1 MTFIID
7 SYKYAGDTRLI
18 TKWTLSD
25 PADLVLELWG
35 QTAGTST
42 YNYDVDWGDG
52 SAVETGIT
60 ISNKSHTYASTGT
73 YEVKIAGQ
81 FAGFQM
87 NRGSAADKAK
97 LVELVQWGSET
108 EINSLYFAFN
118 SCSNMVYT
126 ATDAP
131 DISNLS
137 GSTSM
142 QSAFKN
148 CTSITSLDLS
158 SWTNTGNITN
168 MYETF
173 FTLSSCTLLDL
184 TGWNTSNVTTFQS
197 GARSCGTSGGGMK
210 LVMPNLNWSAASSP
224 SNLYQTF
231 IYSVFSEAP
240 VLTGWTLPTAHNVN
254 LGYTFYACDGEF
266 ALDLSGWTNTN
277 KITDMNRF
285 TMNCEFTSIDITG
298 WNTSSCTN
306 LAYCFNG
313 MTKLTHITGLNT
325 LNSSGLTNAV
335 GIDSMFRGTSILNF
349 GAAGSVT
356 NFGTN
361 WGANLSTA
369 STVGAS
375 FMFHTSGIS
384 VVGGATPPDVS
395 NWDMSGIVKCYQ
407 MFLDTEWNAALDF
420 SNWDLSGLT
429 ASNGLDYFLYY
440 NEGTAVVDFTNA
452 DLPST
457 LTSFIYVFA
466 YSEVTTVTWGS
477 GCDFSNITTLNYHAY
492 SADITSYSF
501 PTNADFSALAIGTQF
516 LSHSQTM
523 GTSNYDNFLTRM
535 DATWVD
541 PGSFSGTLSMG
552 VSKYTGGGAVA
563 TARANLI
570 AAGWTIADDG
580 IA

>member
-1 MTFIID
+1 M
-7 SYKYAGDTRLI
+7 
-18 TKWTLSD
+18 
-25 PADLVLELWG
+25 
-35 QTAGTST
+35 
-42 YNYDVDWGDG
+42 
-52 SAVETGIT
+52 
-60 ISNKSHTYASTGT
+60 
-73 YEVKIAGQ
+73 
-81 FAGFQM
+81 
-87 NRGSAADKAK
+87 
-97 LVELVQWGSET
+97 
-108 EINSLYFAFN
+108 
-118 SCSNMVYT
+118 
-126 ATDAP
+126 
-131 DISNLS
+131 
-137 GSTSM
+137 
-142 QSAFKN
+142 
-148 CTSITSLDLS
+148 
-158 SWTNTGNITN
+158 
-168 MYETF
+168 
-173 FTLSSCTLLDL
+173 
-184 TGWNTSNVTTFQS
+184 
-197 GARSCGTSGGGMK
+197 
-210 LVMPNLNWSAASSP
+210 
-224 SNLYQTF
+224 
-231 IYSVFSEAP
+231 
-240 VLTGWTLPTAHNVN
+240 
-254 LGYTFYACDGEF
+254 
-266 ALDLSGWTNTN
+266 
-277 KITDMNRF
+277 
-285 TMNCEFTSIDITG
+285 
-298 WNTSSCTN
+298 
-306 LAYCFNG
+306 
-313 MTKLTHITGLNT
+313 
-325 LNSSGLTNAV
+325 
-335 GIDSMFRGTSILNF
+335 NF